1 MQSAEEFS
9 RRRRC
14 FRPSTV
20 GKIRTQDSSNGP
32 RPFQIIVL
40 ARFYASIVFLA
51 FSFLTRCAAIEVADP
66 TIHLDATLERSRH
79 ELVIEPLDG
88 SPYREGYLTLR
99 WSDHPGT
106 SRYRVVGSNGTIYY
120 EGPNAEA
127 FLSGLKDGEYRLAVE
142 GLDSDGSVVVR
153 SSLEEGLI
161 VEHWSSTLVLTLLGT
176 GGLVVSV
183 LAILIVWGTRLSSIS
198 PPATSVALCDDGSS
212 TEELSPPSTSQAE
225 LTNVDRDKESLQ

>member
-1 MQSAEEFS
+1 
-9 RRRRC
+9 
-14 FRPSTV
+14 
-20 GKIRTQDSSNGP
+20 
-32 RPFQIIVL
+32 
-40 ARFYASIVFLA
+40 
-51 FSFLTRCAAIEVADP
+51 
-66 TIHLDATLERSRH
+66 
-79 ELVIEPLDG
+79 
-88 SPYREGYLTLR
+88 
-99 WSDHPGT
+99 
-106 SRYRVVGSNGTIYY
+106 
-120 EGPNAEA
+120 
-127 FLSGLKDGEYRLAVE
+127 LKDGEYRLAVE

-183 LAILIVWGTRLSSIS
+183 LAMLIVWGTRLSSIS